1 MSEKDLKLK
10 VGAQIMLTKNDPNGR
25 WVNGTIG
32 FIDKLEKDKIYVKLG
47 KKILQVEKVVWEKF
61 DYFIKNKKFE
71 PKVIG
76 TFEQYPIRLAW
87 AATIHKCQGQTF
99 DKAIID
105 FDSGSF
111 AHGMTY
117 VALSRV
123 KSIDG
128 LYLVRPIR
136 FSDIRFDERIYK
148 FQKTVELFV

>member
-1 MSEKDLKLK
+1 MDLDSWFEDREI
-10 VGAQIMLTKNDPNGR
+10 QE
-25 WVNGTIG
+25 
-32 FIDKLEKDKIYVKLG
+32 FIEKLEKDKIFVKIG
-47 KKILQVEKVVWEKF
+47 KKVFQVDKVKWEKF
-61 DYFIKNKKFE
+61 DYFVKEKKFE

-99 DKAIID
+99 EKAIID

-123 KSIDG
+123 KSLDG
-128 LYLVRPIR
+128 LFLDSIN
-136 FSDIRFDERIYK
+136 
-148 FQKTVELFV
+148 FQKIKTNPKVVKFYNNIIQ

>member
-1 MSEKDLKLK
+1 M
-10 VGAQIMLTKNDPNGR
+10 
-25 WVNGTIG
+25 
-32 FIDKLEKDKIYVKLG
+32 
-47 KKILQVEKVVWEKF
+47 WEKF

-76 TFEQYPIRLAW
+76 KFEQYPIRLAW

-128 LYLVRPIR
+128 LHLVRPIR

>member
-1 MSEKDLKLK
+1 M
-10 VGAQIMLTKNDPNGR
+10 
-25 WVNGTIG
+25 
-32 FIDKLEKDKIYVKLG
+32 DKIYIKHG